1 MQTLDVVSVNIW
13 QILISL
19 VNLLLMFLIIKHF
32 FYKKVKL
39 MLDTRK
45 REVDEQY
52 EQADQAK
59 AQALADKQRYE
70 EKLSEAKKEAEG
82 IIQSAVTTAKRRE
95 KEILD
100 DAKNEAQGIVR
111 QAEENAA
118 LEMKKAEGAIKREI
132 VDVSAKL
139 TEKVLGRAIAS
150 EDHEQLIDS
159 FINNL
164 GDQDGT
170 NQ

>member
-1 MQTLDVVSVNIW
+1 MQTLDVISVNLW
-13 QILISL
+13 QMLVSLI
-19 VNLLLMFLIIKHF
+19 NLLLLFLIVKRF
-32 FYKKVKL
+32 LYKPVKR
-39 MLDTRK
+39 MLETRQK
-45 REVDEQY
+45 TIDDDYAAAQ
-52 EQADQAK
+52 QAKKQAFADQQK
-59 AQALADKQRYE
+59 YE
-70 EKLSEAKKEAEG
+70 EKLSEAKKEADG

-100 DAKNEAQGIVR
+100 DAKTEAQGIVR

-139 TEKVLGRAIAS
+139 TEKVLGHAIAS
-150 EDHEQLIDS
+150 EDHKQLIDS